1 MILSLWTWIAV
12 SVLIAVW
19 LPLLAIIRFF
29 DRDPAHYRTG
39 RWFRRLGC
47 LLTKVNPAW
56 KVSVSGAHVE
66 DPRRPYVVVGNHQSL
81 ADIPVISCLPWE
93 MKWVAKAE
101 LFRIPF
107 VGWQMKLAG
116 DISVDRSDSRSGARA
131 LMAARKYLQDRCSV
145 MFFPEGTRSRHG
157 GVGAFSEGPF
167 RLAIKE
173 QLPVLPI
180 VIDGTRNA
188 LPKHS
193 WRFGE
198 PSSIHLKVLPAV
210 STEGLS
216 SKDAARLTEDVR
228 KRIEDQLTDWRNAT
242 GRPNTTPSTD
252 SSHAWPPQ

>member
-1 MILSLWTWIAV
+1 MIRSLWTWIAV
-12 SVLIAVW
+12 SVLIVGW
-19 LPLLAIIRFF
+19 LPLLAIIRLF

-39 RWFRRLGC
+39 LWFRRLGC

-56 KVSVSGAHVE
+56 KVSVSGFRVD
-66 DPRRPYVVVGNHQSL
+66 DPRRPYVVVSNHQSL

-101 LFRIPF
+101 LFRLPV
-107 VGWQMKLAG
+107 VGWQMQLAG
-116 DISVDRSDSRSGARA
+116 DIPVDRSDSRSGARA
-131 LMAARKYLQDRCSV
+131 LMAGRKYLQNRCSI

-198 PSSIHLKVLPAV
+198 PSAIHLKVLPPV
-210 STEGLS
+210 STDGLS
-216 SKDAARLTEDVR
+216 TNDAAALTEDIR
-228 KRIEDQLTDWRNAT
+228 RRIEDELTVWRNEKAA
-242 GRPNTTPSTD
+242 GISKPANPSG
-252 SSHAWPPQ
+252 PPPTE